1 MAVTHLGIDLGKL
14 AFHVVGQDEPGQ
26 VQLKRKFTRVQ
37 LLRVTANLPS
47 CKIGMEA
54 CCGAHHLGR
63 LLIAQGH
70 DVRLM
75 PAQYVRPFVKS
86 HKNDYLDA
94 EAIAE
99 AVRRPTMRFVPL
111 KNEQQLDLQT
121 LHRVRDRFVGRRT
134 ALINQIRAILLERG
148 ITVRQG
154 GRALEMAVPRILADP
169 ESSLSPRMVLLI
181 GELIEEW
188 RCLGDRI
195 DHLTKELET
204 LAKTDP
210 AAARICEIPGV
221 GPIIATATVAA
232 IANGAAFKRGRDFSA
247 WLGLVPH
254 QHSTGGKTKLL
265 GISKRGNAYLRR
277 LFVHGARS
285 ALRSL
290 AGRTTGLGPWI
301 TALIRR
307 VHINVAV
314 VALANK
320 IARIV
325 WAALAGG
332 AQFDVRRSAQPTA
345 SAM

>member
-1 MAVTHLGIDLGKL
+1 MAVTHLGIDLGKM
-14 AFHVVGQDEPGQ
+14 AFHVVGQDEPG
-26 VQLKRKFTRVQ
+26 RVQ
-37 LLRVTANLPS
+37 LRQKFTKLQLLRFTANLPP
-47 CKIGMEA
+47 CRLGMEA

-63 LLIAQGH
+63 LLMAQGH
-70 DVRLM
+70 DVRLI

-111 KNEQQLDLQT
+111 KSEQQLDLQS

-134 ALINQIRAILLERG
+134 AVINQIRALLLERG

-154 GRALEMAVPRILADP
+154 AYALETAIPKVLADP
-169 ESSLSPRMVLLI
+169 KNQISPRMVLLI
-181 GELIEEW
+181 GELVDEW
-188 RCLGDRI
+188 RSLGERI
-195 DHLTKELET
+195 DRLTRELET

-210 AAARICEIPGV
+210 AAARISEIPGV

-232 IANGAAFKRGRDFSA
+232 IANGAAFKRGRDFAA
-247 WLGLVPH
+247 WLGLVPY

-290 AGRTTGLGPWI
+290 AGKTTGLGRWI
-301 TALIRR
+301 TALMVR

-325 WAALAGG
+325 WAILAGG
-332 AQFDVRRSAQPTA
+332 VRFDVHRSAHSTA
-345 SAM
+345 PAM

>member
-1 MAVTHLGIDLGKL
+1 
-14 AFHVVGQDEPGQ
+14 
-26 VQLKRKFTRVQ
+26 
-37 LLRVTANLPS
+37 
-47 CKIGMEA
+47 MEA
-54 CCGAHHLGR
+54 CCGAHYLGR
-63 LLIAQGH
+63 RLLAQGH

-94 EAIAE
+94 EAIVE

-111 KNEQQLDLQT
+111 KSEEQLDLQS

-134 ALINQIRAILLERG
+134 AVINQIRALLLERG

-154 GRALEMAVPRILADP
+154 SRALEVGVPAILADP
-169 ESSLSPRMVLLI
+169 DNQLSPRVVLLI
-181 GELIEEW
+181 GELVEEW
-188 RCLGDRI
+188 RSLGERI
-195 DHLTKELET
+195 DRLTKELEA
-204 LAKTDP
+204 LAKSDP
-210 AAARICEIPGV
+210 AALRIGEIPGV

-232 IANGAAFKRGRDFSA
+232 IANGAAFKRGRDFAA
-247 WLGLVPH
+247 WLGLVPY

-277 LFVHGARS
+277 LFVHGARA

-290 AGRTTGLGPWI
+290 VGKNTGLARWI
-301 TALIRR
+301 TALMGR

-320 IARIV
+320 IARTV
-325 WAALAGG
+325 WAVLAGG
-332 AQFDVRRSAQPTA
+332 VPFDVNRSAGAMA
-345 SAM
+345 SAT

>member
-1 MAVTHLGIDLGKL
+1 MTVTHLGIDLSKL
-14 AFHVVGQDEPGQ
+14 AFHVVGEDELGHVQ
-26 VQLKRKFTRVQ
+26 VKRKFTKVQ
-37 LLRVTANLPS
+37 LLRFTANLPP
-47 CKIGMEA
+47 CGIGMEA
-54 CCGAHHLGR
+54 CCGAHYLGR
-63 LLIAQGH
+63 RLVAQGH
-70 DVRLM
+70 DVRLI

-94 EAIAE
+94 EAIVE

-111 KNEQQLDLQT
+111 KGEQQLDLQA
-121 LHRVRDRFVGRRT
+121 LHRVRDRLVGRRT
-134 ALINQIRAILLERG
+134 AVINQIRAFLLERG

-154 GRALEMAVPRILADP
+154 SHALEITIPRILADP
-169 ESSLSPRMVLLI
+169 EIRLSSRMVLLI
-181 GELIEEW
+181 SELVDEW
-188 RCLGDRI
+188 RGLGKRI
-195 DHLTKELET
+195 DCLTNELET
-204 LAKTDP
+204 LAKIDP
-210 AAARICEIPGV
+210 AAGRIGEIPGV

-232 IANGAAFKRGRDFSA
+232 IANGAAFKRGRDFAA
-247 WLGLVPH
+247 WLGLVPY

-265 GISKRGNAYLRR
+265 GISKRGNGYLRR

-290 AGRTTGLGPWI
+290 VGKTTGLGRWI
-301 TALIRR
+301 TALIAR

-325 WAALAGG
+325 WAVLAGG
-332 AQFDVRRSAQPTA
+332 VRFDVHRSTHSTA